1 MSTETETV
9 HDDPQGRFIYTITS
23 EHRKALLSTDPQEFE
38 SAFNS
43 IAKGIR
49 DTYEQ
54 EGLVLIRGLL
64 EEDSLLQRLSED
76 AQAVMESVKIET
88 VFSSSTFGN
97 AFSFPK
103 ADGTETSNGGSFR
116 EAALTS
122 TIPAFIAKVLL
133 CMDQDDT
140 TNSLRLLKD
149 AFLAK
154 GKEQSHCGWHVDDS
168 GFWPTNSQSNGV
180 NVWIALDDMPAK
192 YGGGMTVSPKS
203 HKAEWRQDA
212 YKTIG
217 STKIIPIEGVHFD
230 SPMFLQVFGKTC
242 SMDTLDPALSERIES
257 SKVEFDYLK
266 GDCLFCTR
274 WLFHRSVEINEE
286 GLKHYGEDVGL
297 KRYTIRY
304 ERGSAQTYRG
314 WSMEPCILMDPNNS
328 GKSLDKICESAG
340 PFYPQCWPR
349 LSDQSKQEAQMETL
363 VRDKFPEIK
372 IKRGEALKAIT
383 EHFNKAKSSE
393 STK

>member
-1 MSTETETV
+1 MSTETEKV
-9 HDDPQGRFIYTITS
+9 HDDPQGSFIYTVTS

-38 SAFNS
+38 YAFDS
-43 IAKGIR
+43 IVKGIR

-64 EEDSLLQRLSED
+64 EEDSLLQRLSDD
-76 AQAVMESVKIET
+76 AQAVAESARIV
-88 VFSSSTFGN
+88 STFTSLKFGS
-97 AFSFPK
+97 AFSFPS
-103 ADGTETSNGGSFR
+103 ADGTETLDGESFR

-154 GKEQSHCGWHVDDS
+154 GKEQQHCGWHVDDS

-180 NVWIALDDMPAK
+180 NVWVALDDMPAK
-192 YGGGMTVSPKS
+192 YGGGMAVSPRS
-203 HKAEWRQDA
+203 QTAEWRHDA
-212 YKTIG
+212 YETIG
-217 STKIIPIEGVHFD
+217 STKIIPTEGMLVD
-230 SPMFLQVFGKTC
+230 SPMFRQIFGKTC
-242 SMDTLDPALSERIES
+242 SMETLDPALNERIES
-257 SKVEFDYLK
+257 SKVEFDYRK

-274 WLFHRSVEINEE
+274 WLFHRSVEVNEE
-286 GLKHYGEDVGL
+286 GLKHYGEDVSL

-304 ERGSAQTYRG
+304 ERGTAQTCRG
-314 WSMEPCILMDPNNS
+314 WSLEPCVLMDPNTS
-328 GKSLDKICESAG
+328 GKSLDKICESLG

-349 LSDQSKQEAQMETL
+349 LSDPSKQEARMETL
-363 VRDKFPEIK
+363 VRDKFPEIM
-372 IKRGEALKAIT
+372 IKHGEVMKDIIKLM
-383 EHFNKAKSSE
+383 NKPKSS
-393 STK
+393 